1 MPKLDHII
9 IIPNLRAIKNV
20 LPILAISK
28 FVKKPKTLL
37 YLALALVLVLLYV
50 IVYYV
55 LPSNNLFK
63 ENFENA
69 NIDSMNKDNSTKLV
83 YFYMN
88 GCGHCKNFTPIWDE
102 FCSANSS
109 SIKTYKFEQSQVQE
123 QITSYSISGFP
134 TILLLDEN
142 NAKIDEYSGQR
153 TVEGLTSYVNSR
165 A

>member
-1 MPKLDHII
+1 MPKLDNVILR
-9 IIPNLRAIKNV
+9 PNLRALKDV
-20 LPILAISK
+20 LPIGAISK
-28 FVKKPKTLL
+28 FVKKPINLI
-37 YLALALVLVLLYV
+37 YLALVLVLLYA

-69 NIDSMNKDNSTKLV
+69 NVDSMNNDNSTKLV

-88 GCGHCKNFTPIWDE
+88 GCGHCNNFTPIWDE

-123 QITSYSISGFP
+123 QIANYSISGFP

-153 TVEGLTSYVNSR
+153 TVEALTSYVNSR

>member
-1 MPKLDHII
+1 MPKLNHVII
-9 IIPNLRAIKNV
+9 RPNLCAIKNV
-20 LPILAISK
+20 LPIVAISK
-28 FVKKPKTLL
+28 FVKKPINLI
-37 YLALALVLVLLYV
+37 YLALVLILLYV

-69 NIDSMNKDNSTKLV
+69 NVDSMLSDNSTKLV

-123 QITSYSISGFP
+123 QISSYSISGFP

-142 NAKIDEYSGQR
+142 NAKIDEYNGQR
-153 TVEGLTSYVNSR
+153 TVEALTSYVNSR
-165 A
+165 T

>member
-1 MPKLDHII
+1 MRKLDHII
-9 IIPNLRAIKNV
+9 IRPNLRVLKDV
-20 LPILAISK
+20 LPIGAISK
-28 FVKKPKTLL
+28 FVKKPINLI
-37 YLALALVLVLLYV
+37 YLALVLVLLYV
-50 IVYYV
+50 MVYYV

-69 NIDSMNKDNSTKLV
+69 NVDSMNNDNSTKLV

-88 GCGHCKNFTPIWDE
+88 GCGHCNNFTPIWDE

-123 QITSYSISGFP
+123 QITTYSISGFP

-142 NAKIDEYSGQR
+142 NSKIDEYSGQR
-153 TVEGLTSYVNSR
+153 TVEALTSYVNSR
-165 A
+165 S